1 MLKSVRFVNWKS
13 FRDATLHID
22 PLTVLIGGNS
32 SGKSNAIEGLQLL
45 SRLAQG
51 VPTETALA
59 GSDKMPGLRGGTDWA
74 GFRGAPKIQFELSV
88 FSEALSTD
96 IVHKY
101 DLTIKPQIKFEE
113 KNLILKDG
121 EYIDCL
127 SSLFRDEVIS
137 ALHEER
143 ITLPIMI
150 AGNGLLNGVTTAS
163 IFNYVLNN
171 RKKFRDMTKDD
182 LNYFSIVDQILP
194 LRRLFVLEPNPLQ
207 MRGLSGNAE
216 ELLSDGSNIAGVIAG
231 LPDAEQQ
238 QVLDTLSSF
247 LSRLPEF
254 QVKRVF
260 IEKYGLHKND
270 AMLCCEESWEY
281 PIDARCMSDGT
292 LRFVAILVAI
302 LTLPKGSL
310 LVIEDVDTGIHPS
323 RAGLVLEVL
332 RSEGKRRSVD
342 VLVTTHN
349 VAFLDALP
357 PELSPF
363 VTVAYRDAQT
373 GESQLKPLDEL
384 GEYGR
389 IVAAGSIGRAVV
401 RGVVARAVQHESSPK
416 PSEPSSVDS
425 Q

>member
-74 GFRGAPKIQFELSV
+74 GFRGAPKIQFELRGS
-88 FSEALSTD
+88 
-96 IVHKY
+96 
-101 DLTIKPQIKFEE
+101 DLNAAKDLMLEVTVNLKQEIRSRWNLFNQNRESITIKEAIGSGKLEELAVDIFKNNYNEIIKQSELDVNNLQGLIGRPLFNSVCSTYFPQIQTFF
-113 KNLILKDG
+113 ILCPDP
-121 EYIDCL
+121 
-127 SSLFRDEVIS
+127 
-137 ALHEER
+137 
-143 ITLPIMI
+143 T
-150 AGNGLLNGVTTAS
+150 
-163 IFNYVLNN
+163 
-171 RKKFRDMTKDD
+171 
-182 LNYFSIVDQILP
+182 
-194 LRRLFVLEPNPLQ
+194 Q
-207 MRGLSGNAE
+207 MRRSAGRAE
-216 ELLSDGSNIAGVIAG
+216 QLMPDARNIAGVIAG

-270 AMLCCEESWEY
+270 AMLCCEESWGY